1 MLIKFGDY
9 NINYKY
15 IYLVIIFNFLT
26 YYVNDGNLS
35 QLLFPNI
42 QTDGINNET
51 ISNNGNLSKLFFPDY
66 TEDSINDNKTIPD
79 NGNLMQLLFSN
90 QIEDRDND
98 IINDT
103 IYISRPDDL
112 YVHPIVIDN
121 LNFLGV
127 IIISFI
133 LHKIREK
140 KSGIYEQDDENIIK
154 AYASEMKLISF
165 LNFFI
170 FNYIFYSVSVRKI
183 KSQN

>member
-15 IYLVIIFNFLT
+15 IYLAIIFNFLSF
-26 YYVNDGNLS
+26 YVNDGNL
-35 QLLFPNI
+35 
-42 QTDGINNET
+42 
-51 ISNNGNLSKLFFPDY
+51 NLLFFPNNQ
-66 TEDSINDNKTIPD
+66 TEDSDNNK
-79 NGNLMQLLFSN
+79 N
-90 QIEDRDND
+90 
-98 IINDT
+98 
-103 IYISRPDDL
+103 SRPDDL
-112 YVHPIVIDN
+112 YVHPMAIDN

-154 AYASEMKLISF
+154 ENSSEIKLISF

-170 FNYIFYSVSVRKI
+170 FFIFFNQYQS
-183 KSQN
+183 